1 MQNPETVVAAQPAW
15 EPSTEQGE
23 EWFSFDQL
31 QEQLGEWE
39 KYSNRELYL
48 AINPE
53 FFGSVCIFLRSLSLL
68 SFEDLS
74 EPTDTT
80 EKFLC
85 ISLNAEDLHLLSKL
99 PPNHVRFQPTEL
111 FKPLP
116 KSQLDKLKINM
127 ILFNELNAAQ
137 Q

>member
-1 MQNPETVVAAQPAW
+1 MQNPETIVAAQPTW
-15 EPSTEQGE
+15 EPSTEDGE

-31 QEQLGEWE
+31 QGQLGDWE

-48 AINPE
+48 AVNPE
-53 FFGSVCIFLRSLSLL
+53 VFGSVCIFLRSLSLIK
-68 SFEDLS
+68 FEDLS

-80 EKFLC
+80 EKLLC
-85 ISLNAEDLHLLSKL
+85 INLNAEDLHLLSRL
-99 PPNHVRFQPTEL
+99 SPNHVRFQPTEL

-116 KSQLDKLKINM
+116 KSQLDELKIKM
-127 ILFNELNAAQ
+127 ILFSELNTAQ